1 MGQNNLNE
9 NDELFPNLSFY
20 NRAVSY
26 PYFAPNYSFSFYK
39 GQFVKGICFDLDKRT
54 PILSVGSNRSPYQ
67 LKRKFSMF
75 QDICV
80 TPATLYDS
88 DIVYAAS
95 VSAYGSMPA
104 TQWPCEGAKVDLN
117 VLWLNESQ
125 LDIMHLSEALGVAYN
140 FVKLKLGT
148 VKIKEFEWQKE
159 IYGYVSIPG
168 AFSFNENKPKR
179 LSALKAQNT
188 NLKGIYAVNFA
199 GGQVDIT
206 NGKFV
211 FSASEAYLVENG
223 KIKQPLKGATLIG
236 NGPDAMSKISLVGN
250 DLALD
255 DGIGTCGKDGQGV
268 PVGVGQPTLLM
279 GGITIGGT
287 DTN

>member
-1 MGQNNLNE
+1 MKE
-9 NDELFPNLSFY
+9 NDQTITEELFPDLSSFD
-20 NRAVSY
+20 RAINY

-39 GQFVKGICFDLDKRT
+39 GEFIRGIFNDLTNRI

-67 LKRKFSMF
+67 LKRKFSLD

-179 LSALKAQNT
+179 LSGLKAQNT
-188 NLKGIYAVNFA
+188 NLKGIYE
-199 GGQVDIT
+199 
-206 NGKFV
+206 
-211 FSASEAYLVENG
+211 SEALIYLKNYLDVNDKNFSQWLDKVINDKTYRLSIH
-223 KIKQPLKGATLIG
+223 KILKSKSIKPQNPDWEVVQTSLKGNLI
-236 NGPDAMSKISLVGN
+236 I
-250 DLALD
+250 
-255 DGIGTCGKDGQGV
+255 
-268 PVGVGQPTLLM
+268 
-279 GGITIGGT
+279 
-287 DTN
+287 